1 MRKLSVLLIFLTA
14 LAMPAGAQVSL
25 FGLKN
30 SLFQFA
36 LEQISVPGELELQ
49 AEGVEDAEDGSTDIV
64 GLTVGDAEGI
74 WLKVGRI
81 SLRWN
86 ASRIVRGELEISR
99 LAASDVEVLRPPA
112 SSSMAV
118 EVKPNSEL
126 AETDDDPFD
135 WPRSP
140 ITTRVE
146 ELLLDRVNIAPNVIA
161 AQSLSMN
168 LTGSLKDEGDE
179 QSAKFLIT
187 RTDDIS
193 GRIFLDFLRDFA
205 TDRLD
210 LKLQAAEAAGGVV
223 AELAGFPPDSASE
236 VDLVGTG
243 PLDDWTLSLIAIAD
257 RMFEAKG
264 AGSLNAN
271 GPLAARFDFTLTPG
285 EALDPQ
291 LAAMLSPEARIVADI
306 AEDAGGLIRI
316 NQGALSARDVSLE
329 ASGAFD
335 QTAATV
341 DFALK
346 AEARPGL
353 AELVEGVDFQGFR
366 FDGAAKG
373 ALEDLT
379 VTGDLALD
387 QLTTEAADVGVASL
401 KAEIR
406 LVRDVIDV
414 AIDGGVDG
422 LRVDR
427 IAPDL
432 IGRAELGVNARLA
445 GEDITL
451 SSLLLQSK
459 ALTISAEGAANPAAD
474 RADLSYT
481 IAASDLEP
489 FANAYGVNAS
499 GAIKAS
505 GTVSGALSAPMLKG
519 QAAFSSLEFDE
530 EPLGKVEVTHH
541 ATFGETPEGDLS
553 LSADGSRF
561 GPVTFDGGF
570 LLVDDKLDLTDLA
583 ATGLG
588 AKVNGDISIN
598 LASTLA
604 DGDIAI
610 DAAELSQL
618 SKVAGQAVSGGV
630 TGKIGLSS
638 DNSKQNV
645 DLDVALNDLQT
656 ADIRVKS
663 ASLGGVLKDA
673 LGEQQFDLTVELE
686 TAETGDAQVASG
698 TAKASGVIEDVR
710 FDATLSK
717 VTAAGV
723 TVTSLTTEGV
733 AKNALGEP
741 QFNVSLSVNGIDA
754 GAAQIATARAKAIGG
769 LDDVKLTAELNS
781 IRAGDAT
788 IARTDLTAK
797 VRDGLSEDPSINAT
811 VTASSIK
818 AEPADLA
825 TAKITATGR
834 LSALDVK
841 LNSQG
846 GLSSGETLSLSSAAQ
861 ISAAGPP
868 KATIRSLSVKMDE
881 NKLRLESPLR
891 IATKGAATSF
901 NGINLSLAGAS
912 LTGDATLH
920 SDGATG
926 KLALQAPDL
935 TPIAALGGLPMERG
949 ALWLNADFNTRRS
962 GAGAKVRLNAN
973 ELRFAEA
980 IADIGALTVDAGIDW
995 NGSDAT
1001 VTAALSGPFDQ
1012 PVQAQIS
1019 APVRPSGGPVP
1030 TAPQDGAL
1038 SGSIDWNGEIGDIWA
1053 LVPAPGHVLSG
1064 LANVAIKLTGTTG
1077 NPEFGGDVSLKNG
1090 RYENLDV
1097 GSILVN
1103 LTAQSRISS
1112 DGAFAIDLKA
1122 EDGAGGDVSASA
1134 SVGDGRVDARINA
1147 NAATLV
1153 RRDDVTAAISL
1164 DLAAAGPLDAP
1175 DISGEI
1181 RIDRAEIRLV
1191 NATPPGVADIGDV
1204 RIKGEEPPKPEE
1216 ASGEDIDLDIA
1227 IIGPQDIFVRGR
1239 GLDSE
1244 WEIELKITG
1253 TAADPRIV
1261 GAVQKRRGTLDLLGA
1276 GFDLERGKV
1285 QFNGAKG
1292 IDPVIDVLIQRE
1304 NDGIRGGIA
1313 VTGNAA
1319 DPQIAFVSRPSLPE
1333 EEVLPRILFGRSR
1346 QSLSPSDAV
1355 ALAIGV
1361 AQLLDGGGGALDSAR
1376 GTVGLDVLRIN
1387 NEEDGATS
1395 VTVGSN
1401 VADGVFVGAKQP
1413 IGSGSASVQ
1422 VEVEVFDNITIDSEF
1437 GPDVGTSIG
1446 LNWKKDF

>member
-1 MRKLSVLLIFLTA
+1 MRQLSIFLVFLTA
-14 LAMPAGAQVSL
+14 LALPAGAQVSL

-64 GLTVGDAEGI
+64 GLTVGDAEGV

-112 SSSMAV
+112 SSSVAV
-118 EVKPNSEL
+118 EVKPDSEL

-140 ITTRVE
+140 ITTRID
-146 ELLLDRVNIAPNVIA
+146 ELLLERVNIAPNIIA
-161 AQSLSMN
+161 AQSLSMD

-193 GRIFLDFLRDFA
+193 GQIVLDFLRDFA
-205 TDRLD
+205 ADRLD
-210 LKLQAAEAAGGVV
+210 LKLQADEDAGGIV
-223 AELAGFPPDSASE
+223 AELAGFPPDSASK

-243 PLDDWTLSLIAIAD
+243 PLDDWTLSLSASAD
-257 RMFEAKG
+257 RMFDAKG
-264 AGSLNAN
+264 DGSLNAI

-291 LAAMLSPEARIVADI
+291 LAAVLSPEARIVADI
-306 AEDAGGLIRI
+306 AEDAGGVIRI
-316 NQGALSARDVSLE
+316 NQGAITARDISLE

-341 DFALK
+341 DFVLK

-353 AELVEGVDFQGFR
+353 ADLVTGVDFQGFR

-373 ALEDLT
+373 ALDDLT

-387 QLTTEAADVGVASL
+387 RLTTEAADIGAASL
-401 KAEIR
+401 KADIR
-406 LVRDVIDV
+406 LAGDVIDV

-427 IAPDL
+427 ITPDL

-445 GEDITL
+445 GDDITL

-459 ALTISAEGAANPAAD
+459 ALSISAEGSANLAAD
-474 RADLSYT
+474 KANLSYT
-481 IAASDLEP
+481 IAANDLGP
-489 FANAYGVNAS
+489 FADAYDVNAA

-505 GTVSGALSAPMLKG
+505 GAVSGALSAPRLKG
-519 QAAFSSLEFDE
+519 EAAFVGLEFDD
-530 EPLGKVEVTHH
+530 EPLGKVEIVHN
-541 ATFGETPEGDLS
+541 ATFGEAPEGDLN

-561 GPVTFDGGF
+561 GPATFDGGF
-570 LLVDDKLDLTDLA
+570 RLAGERLNLTKMVV
-583 ATGLG
+583 TGLG
-588 AKVNGDISIN
+588 AKVDGDISIN

-604 DGDIAI
+604 EGDIAI
-610 DAAELSQL
+610 DASDLSQL
-618 SKVAGQAVSGGV
+618 SRIAGQDVSGGV
-630 TGKIGLSS
+630 TGQIVLSS
-638 DNSKQNV
+638 DNDKQNV
-645 DLDVALNDLQT
+645 DLNVALNDLQS
-656 ADIRVKS
+656 DSISVRS
-663 ASLGGVLKDA
+663 ANLTGAVKDA
-673 LGEQQFDLTVELE
+673 LGAQQFDATVGLE
-686 TAETGDAQVASG
+686 AVDTGDAQIATG
-698 TAKASGVIEDVR
+698 TAKAFGDIKDVK
-710 FDATLSK
+710 FDAALSD

-723 TVTSLTTEGV
+723 QVRSLNAEGV
-733 AKNALGEP
+733 AKDALGEP
-741 QFNVSLSVNGIDA
+741 QFDVSVGVKGVDA
-754 GAAQIATARAKAIGG
+754 GAAQIAAGRARAFGG
-769 LDDVKLTAELNS
+769 LDDVNITAELTS
-781 IRAGDAT
+781 IRAGDVT

-797 VRDGLSEDPSINAT
+797 LRDGLTEDPAIDAT
-811 VTASSIK
+811 VTARSIAVDP
-818 AEPADLA
+818 AELA
-825 TAKITATGR
+825 TTKITASGR
-834 LSALDVK
+834 LSALNVK
-841 LNSQG
+841 LTSQG

-861 ISAAGPP
+861 ISAAGPL
-868 KATIRSLSVKMDE
+868 KATIRSLSARMDE
-881 NKLRLESPLR
+881 NELRLEAPLR
-891 IATKGAATSF
+891 ITTKGASTSF

-920 SDGATG
+920 GDGATG

-935 TPIAALGGLPMERG
+935 APVAALAGLPMERG

-962 GAGAKVRLNAN
+962 GASAKVTLNAN

-980 IADIGALTVDAGIDW
+980 IADIGALTVDADIDW
-995 NGSDAT
+995 NGRDAT
-1001 VTAALSGPFDQ
+1001 VTASLSGPFNQ
-1012 PVQAQIS
+1012 PVQARIS
-1019 APVRPSGGPVP
+1019 APLRPSGGPVP
-1030 TAPQDGAL
+1030 TAPQNGAL
-1038 SGSIDWNGEIGDIWA
+1038 SGSVDWNGEIGDIWA

-1064 LANVAIKLTGTTG
+1064 LANVAIRLSGTTG
-1077 NPEFGGDVSLKNG
+1077 NPEFGGDVSLSNG

-1112 DGAFAIDLKA
+1112 DGAFAVDLKA
-1122 EDGAGGDVSASA
+1122 EDGAGGDVSATA

-1153 RRDDVTAAISL
+1153 RRDDATAAISL
-1164 DLAAAGPLDAP
+1164 DLTAAGPLDAP

-1216 ASGEDIDLDIA
+1216 ASGEDIDLDITVV
-1227 IIGPQDIFVRGR
+1227 GPQDIFVRGR

-1244 WEIELKITG
+1244 WEIDLKITG

-1285 QFNGAKG
+1285 QFSGAKG

-1387 NEEDGATS
+1387 SEEDGATS

>member
-1 MRKLSVLLIFLTA
+1 MRKLSFFLVFLTVLA
-14 LAMPAGAQVSL
+14 LPAGAQVSL

-74 WLKVGRI
+74 WLKIGRI

-112 SSSMAV
+112 SSSVAV
-118 EVKPNSEL
+118 EVKPDSEL
-126 AETDDDPFD
+126 AETDGDPFD

-140 ITTRVE
+140 ITTRIE
-146 ELLLDRVNIAPNVIA
+146 ELLLEQVKIAPNVIA
-161 AQSLSMN
+161 AQSLSID
-168 LTGSLKDEGDE
+168 LVGSLKDEGDE

-187 RTDDIS
+187 RRDNVA
-193 GRIFLDFLRDFA
+193 GRIVLDFLRDFA
-205 TDRLD
+205 ADRLD
-210 LKLQAAEAAGGVV
+210 LKLQATEAAGGIV
-223 AELAGFPPDSASE
+223 AELAGFPSDSASE
-236 VDLVGTG
+236 MNLVGTG
-243 PLDDWTLSLIAIAD
+243 PLDDWTLSLGASSD
-257 RMFEAKG
+257 RIFEAKG
-264 AGSLNAN
+264 DGSLNAK

-291 LAAMLSPEARIVADI
+291 LAAALSPEARIVADI
-306 AEDAGGLIRI
+306 AEDAGGVIRI
-316 NQGALSARDVSLE
+316 NQGVITARDVSLE

-335 QTAATV
+335 QAAATV
-341 DFALK
+341 NFTLK
-346 AEARPGL
+346 AEARSGL
-353 AELVEGVDFQGFR
+353 ADLLEGVDFQGFR
-366 FDGAAKG
+366 FDGVATG
-373 ALEDLT
+373 MLNELN
-379 VTGDLALD
+379 VTGDLSLD
-387 QLTTEAADVGVASL
+387 LLMTEAADLGAASL
-401 KAEIR
+401 KADIR
-406 LVRDVIDV
+406 LAEDIIDV
-414 AIDGGVDG
+414 AIDGNVDD

-427 IAPDL
+427 ITPDL
-432 IGRAELGVNARLA
+432 IGRAELGVDARMV
-445 GEDITL
+445 GDEITL
-451 SSLLLQSK
+451 SSLNLQSK
-459 ALTISAEGAANPAAD
+459 ALNVSAQGGANLAAD

-481 IAASDLEP
+481 ITAPELGP
-489 FANAYGVNAS
+489 FASAYDVNAT

-505 GTVSGALSAPMLKG
+505 GAVTGALSAPTLKG
-519 QAAFSSLEFDE
+519 EAAFSTLEFDD
-530 EPLGKVEVTHH
+530 EPLGEVQIIHN
-541 ATFGETPEGDLS
+541 ATFGEAPEGNLS

-570 LLVDDKLDLTDLA
+570 LLAGENLDLIEMV

-610 DAAELSQL
+610 DASDLSQL
-618 SKVAGQAVSGGV
+618 SRIAGQDVSGGL
-630 TGKIGLSS
+630 TGQIGLSS
-638 DNSKQNV
+638 EKGKQNV
-645 DLDVALNDLQT
+645 DLDVALNDLQA
-656 ADIRVKS
+656 ADISVKS
-663 ASLGGVLKDA
+663 ANLAGAVRDA
-673 LGEQQFDLTVELE
+673 LGVLQFDLAVGLE
-686 TAETGDAQVASG
+686 AVETGDAQVASG
-698 TAKASGVIEDVR
+698 TVKAFGVIEEVK
-710 FDATLSK
+710 FDATLSD
-717 VTAAGV
+717 VAATGV
-723 TVTSLTTEGV
+723 TMTLLTTKGV
-733 AKNALGEP
+733 ATNALGEP
-741 QFNVSLSVNGIDA
+741 QFDVSVGVRGVNA
-754 GAAQIATARAKAIGG
+754 GSAEIATGRAKAIGG
-769 LDDVKLTAELNS
+769 LNNVKLTAELNS
-781 IRAGDAT
+781 IRAGEAK
-788 IARTDLTAK
+788 IARTDFTAK
-797 VRDGLSEDPSINAT
+797 VRDGLSEDPSIDAA
-811 VTASSIK
+811 VTALSIK
-818 AEPADLA
+818 ADPAELA
-825 TAKITATGR
+825 TAKITAAGR
-834 LSALDVK
+834 LSALNVK
-841 LNSQG
+841 LTSQG
-846 GLSSGETLSLSSAAQ
+846 ELSSGETLSLTSVAR
-861 ISAAGPP
+861 INAAGPL
-868 KATIRSLSVKMDE
+868 KATVRSLSARMDE
-881 NKLRLESPLR
+881 NELRLESPLR
-891 IATKGAATSF
+891 ITTKGAATSF

-935 TPIAALGGLPMERG
+935 TPVAALAGLPMERG

-962 GAGAKVRLNAN
+962 GAGAKMTLNAN

-980 IADIGALTVDAGIDW
+980 VADIGALTVDADIDW
-995 NGSDAT
+995 NGRDAT
-1001 VTAALSGPFDQ
+1001 VAASLSGPFDK
-1012 PVQAQIS
+1012 PVQARIS

-1030 TAPQDGAL
+1030 AAPQNGAL
-1038 SGSIDWNGEIGDIWA
+1038 SGSIDWNGEIGDVWA

-1064 LANVAIKLTGTTG
+1064 LANVAITLSGTTG

-1090 RYENLDV
+1090 RYENLDI
-1097 GSILVN
+1097 GSILIN

-1112 DGAFAIDLKA
+1112 NGAFAVDLEA
-1122 EDGAGGDVSASA
+1122 EDGAGGNVSATA
-1134 SVGDGRVDARINA
+1134 SIGDGRVDAKINA
-1147 NAATLV
+1147 IAATLV

-1191 NATPPGVADIGDV
+1191 NATPPGVADIGNV
-1204 RIKGEEPPKPEE
+1204 RVKGEEPPKPEE
-1216 ASGEDIDLDIA
+1216 ARGGDIDLNVA
-1227 IIGPQDIFVRGR
+1227 ITGPQDIFVRGR

-1244 WEIELKITG
+1244 WKVDLKITG
-1253 TAADPRIV
+1253 TAADPRII

-1276 GFDLERGKV
+1276 GFDLERGKI
-1285 QFNGAKG
+1285 QFSGAKG
-1292 IDPVIDVLIQRE
+1292 VDPVIDVLIQRE

-1319 DPQIAFVSRPSLPE
+1319 DPQVAFVSRPSLPE

-1346 QSLSPSDAV
+1346 QSLSPSDAI